1 MKNYPSIEKE
11 NLGIFI
17 KKCKDFGLK
26 ITPQRIAICKEIL
39 NSSDHPSAEAIY
51 KKIKN
56 AHPHISFDTVN
67 RTLLAFARMGLI
79 QIVEGS
85 GYARRFDPRAEK
97 HHHLLCM
104 KCGKIIDFYFKKY
117 NNLEI
122 PKEIKEK
129 FLVQKIK
136 VVIEVIC
143 PLCQDKLEK

>member
-1 MKNYPSIEKE
+1 MKNDPSIEKE
-11 NLGIFI
+11 NLEILI
-17 KKCKDFGLK
+17 KKSKDFALK
-26 ITPQRIAICKEIL
+26 ITPQRIAIYKEIL
-39 NSSDHPSAEAIY
+39 NSFDHPSAEAIY
-51 KKIKN
+51 RKIKN

-67 RTLLAFARMGLI
+67 RTLLTFAEMGLI

-85 GYARRFDPRAEK
+85 GYARRFDPRAEQ

-104 KCGKIIDFYFKKY
+104 KCGEIIDFYFKKY

-129 FLVQKIK
+129 FLVKKIK
-136 VVIEVIC
+136 VVIEGFC